1 MSKENVIRCYLDSH
15 GVAHQIDE
23 DLCITISF
31 SDQKEFAAF
40 KTWLRCS
47 GATEFSKWLHRK
59 DPQRAS
65 GLGMV
70 GMNWGIFKNAFRDG
84 SDIVYPD
91 DVLQEAIRTVTDA
104 ETINSIKKDELLN
117 ALRYMVN
124 KK

>member
-1 MSKENVIRCYLDSH
+1 MSKENIIRCYLDSH

-31 SDQKEFAAF
+31 EDPKELAEF
-40 KTWLRCS
+40 KKWLRYS
-47 GATEFSKWLHRK
+47 GATEFNKWLHRK

-70 GMNWGIFKNAFRDG
+70 GMNWGIFKNAFREG
-84 SDIVYPD
+84 SDIIYPD
-91 DVLQEAIRTVTDA
+91 DVLQEAIRTITEA
-104 ETINSIKKDELLN
+104 GTINSIKKDELLN

>member
-31 SDQKEFAAF
+31 NDPKEFAAF

-59 DPQRAS
+59 DPQQAPALD
-65 GLGMV
+65 LGM
-70 GMNWGIFKNAFRDG
+70 GWGIFKNAFREG